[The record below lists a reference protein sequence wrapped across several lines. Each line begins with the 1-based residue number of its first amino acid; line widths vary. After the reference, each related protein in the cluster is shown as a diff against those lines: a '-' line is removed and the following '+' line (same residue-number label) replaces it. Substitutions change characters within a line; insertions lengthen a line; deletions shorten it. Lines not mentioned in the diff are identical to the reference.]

1 MVDIAVND
9 LNEAPTIE
17 AADGSVD
24 ENAAGAAVGAVTAS
38 DVDDADTQTYSVSDD
53 RFEVADGMLKLKD
66 GESLDHETDES
77 VVVTVTVTDKGELSA
92 SMDVTVGV
100 NDLNEAPTIE
110 AADGSVD
117 ENAAGAVVG
126 AVTASDVDDADTQTY
141 SVSDDRFE
149 VADGMLKLK
158 DGESLDHETD
168 ESVVVTVTVTDKG
181 ELSASMDVTVGVN
194 DLNEAP
200 TIEAADGS
208 VDENAAGAV
217 VGAVTASDVDDAD
230 TQTYSVSDD
239 RFEVADGMLKLKD
252 GESLDHETDESV
264 VVTVTVTDKGE
275 LSASMDVTVG
285 VNDLNEAPTIE
296 AADGSV
302 DENAAGAVVGAVT
315 ASDVDDADTQTYSVS
330 DDRFE
335 VADGMLKLKDGE
347 SLDYETDESVV
358 VTVTVEDSGGLS
370 ASADVTVTVTN
381 VDEGTPAP
389 TVVNPDNLAVDENDA
404 GATITSVDA
413 VEDPEGGAV
422 TYRVDDNRFEIDSGR
437 VLKLRDGMSLDH
449 EAEASVTLAIT
460 ARDSTGNESE
470 AAVVTVAVNDVNE
483 GPDVTGSVDDITV
496 DSGAVINVGPIDLLA
511 LFEDPDEG
519 DAPVRY
525 EISGNP
531 AWLSFTVEYGEDEN
545 GNDTVHGI
553 LSGSTPFGTDSL
565 NKLTITA
572 SDSGGESGSVS
583 FYVVSDDGND
593 DITAVSLID
602 DAGNATLEGEVDE
615 NDASGMVFGEI
626 RVEDQDSPE
635 HPNGMHLIE
644 ILRGA
649 STSESPNAPQ
659 DSRFEVRYDA
669 AGTPWLALK
678 AGVSLDQE
686 REQEGVVNVTIRVVD
701 LDGAV
706 TVTND
711 GPAFLGNVKHH
722 TVTIFINDKN
732 DAPIANAIGNWWVTA
747 EPGQRADDVN
757 EGDWLTFG
765 LETGDDDLPA
775 FTDPDGD
782 SLTYSLSGPAWLQIN
797 ATTGQITNTE
807 GGLPVSGVHS
817 LTVTATDPDGESASA
832 SFDLSVALSGD
843 GDDLSADDDNEEPR
857 FGTPNEFDYPENSG
871 ERKVATFTI
880 TDPDN
885 GLGHHP
891 FALDTVAITAVVNPD
906 DTGDSNNVAA
916 VDSSNNTEGYA
927 GAFRLSA
934 PRKSGDTWT
943 YDVYVRDTDP
953 GSGDSTAVLDHEE
966 VDRIRIT
973 ITADD
978 GVADAV
984 IEEIDV
990 RIEDVNDI
998 PVAELIGGDFDAN
1011 IAGGTYGVAQSEDLK
1026 EILYI
1031 KLQDIWSDQEDATD
1045 DLTFG
1050 ASVSGSW
1057 IKILHGPIEWG
1068 EIEDVT
1074 WDDEDL
1080 DGDGTND
1087 RTAVE
1092 IGDDEG
1098 EPDDNEYVLIIEID
1112 RTGLNNGQNDEGS
1125 FTVTATDR
1133 DGGTGSAEYKIRP
1146 ADENLDPGPGPSAVT
1161 LSGSPREDV
1170 TLRASFNDDRDP
1182 DLAGDATPALV
1193 LYQWFRADDG
1203 AGTGETL
1210 VRQGTGDT
1218 YTLTQAD
1225 VGKFITV
1232 KVKYYE
1238 VFENELVSI
1247 DVDTVDNE
1255 ATTSRAV
1262 SNTPDEGTGSIT
1274 IAFSPPPHHR

>member
-1 MVDIAVND
+1 M
-9 LNEAPTIE
+9 
-17 AADGSVD
+17 D
-24 ENAAGAAVGAVTAS
+24 ENAAGATITAVSTENATEVT
-38 DVDDADTQTYSVSDD
+38 VDNDH
-53 RFEVADGMLKLKD
+53 FEVADGNLKLKAESSLDFEAVEGGMLDVTITASGD
-66 GESLDHETDES
+66 GESASHTVTITVNDVNEAPSIEVADGETSDGMPASSTVDENVAGALLGAITLSDPDAGQTHTLSTGDDRFVTKQDDAGGWWLALADGVSLNHEDAAT
-77 VVVTVTVTDKGELSA
+77 VTVTVTVTDSGDPAMSA
-92 SMDVTVGV
+92 STDVT
-100 NDLNEAPTIE
+100 I
-110 AADGSVD
+110 
-117 ENAAGAVVG
+117 
-126 AVTASDVDDADTQTY
+126 
-141 SVSDDRFE
+141 
-149 VADGMLKLK
+149 
-158 DGESLDHETD
+158 
-168 ESVVVTVTVTDKG
+168 TVTDVN
-181 ELSASMDVTVGVN
+181 EPPVAVGM
-194 DLNEAP
+194 
-200 TIEAADGS
+200 
-208 VDENAAGAV
+208 VDNITTESGAEI
-217 VGAVTASDVDDAD
+217 DAD
-230 TQTYSVSDD
+230 
-239 RFEVADGMLKLKD
+239 
-252 GESLDHETDESV
+252 
-264 VVTVTVTDKGE
+264 
-275 LSASMDVTVG
+275 
-285 VNDLNEAPTIE
+285 
-296 AADGSV
+296 
-302 DENAAGAVVGAVT
+302 
-315 ASDVDDADTQTYSVS
+315 
-330 DDRFE
+330 
-335 VADGMLKLKDGE
+335 
-347 SLDYETDESVV
+347 
-358 VTVTVEDSGGLS
+358 
-370 ASADVTVTVTN
+370 
-381 VDEGTPAP
+381 
-389 TVVNPDNLAVDENDA
+389 
-404 GATITSVDA
+404 
-413 VEDPEGGAV
+413 
-422 TYRVDDNRFEIDSGR
+422 
-437 VLKLRDGMSLDH
+437 
-449 EAEASVTLAIT
+449 
-460 ARDSTGNESE
+460 
-470 AAVVTVAVNDVNE
+470 
-483 GPDVTGSVDDITV
+483 
-496 DSGAVINVGPIDLLA
+496 PIDLLM
-511 LFEDPDEG
+511 LFNDPDQS
-519 DAPVRY
+519 DANAVRY
-525 EISGNP
+525 ELSGAP
-531 AWLSFTVEYGEDEN
+531 AWLTFSVEFGEDDD
-545 GNDTVHGI
+545 GNDTAHGI
-553 LSGSTPFGTDSL
+553 FNGTPPTSGPD
-565 NKLTITA
+565 
-572 SDSGGESGSVS
+572 SDSAHMVTLTATDGGGAEGSVS
-583 FYVVSDDGND
+583 FYVIVDDGND
-593 DITAVSLID
+593 DITAVGLID
-602 DAGNATLEGEVDE
+602 DAGNATVEGEVDE

-626 RVEDQDSPE
+626 RVEDQDNPM
-635 HPNGMHLIE
+635 HPNGMHMIE
-644 ILRGA
+644 ILRGIT
-649 STSESPNAPQ
+649 TSVSPNAAQ

-669 AGTPWLALK
+669 AGTPWLALR
-678 AGVSLDQE
+678 AGESLDQE
-686 REQEGVVNVTIRVVD
+686 REENGSVDVTIRVVD

-706 TVTND
+706 TSD
-711 GPAFLGNVKHH
+711 GSAFRGNVRHH

-765 LETGDDDLPA
+765 LDTGTGEDDLPA

-843 GDDLSADDDNEEPR
+843 GDDDSADDDNEEPR

-871 ERKVATFTI
+871 DRIVATFTI
-880 TDPDN
+880 TDEDN

-906 DTGDSNNVAA
+906 DTGDSNNRTA
-916 VDSSNNTEGYA
+916 VTGANNTEGYA

-943 YDVYVRDTDP
+943 YDVYARDTNP
-953 GSGDSTAVLDHEE
+953 GVVDSTAVLDYES

-984 IEEIDV
+984 TEEIDV
-990 RIEDVNDI
+990 RIGDVNDI
-998 PVAELIGGDFDAN
+998 PMAEIIGGLPNSN

-1080 DGDGTND
+1080 DDDGTND

-1112 RTGLNNGQNDEGS
+1112 RTGLNNGQNDENDAGT
-1125 FTVTATDR
+1125 FTLTATDR
-1133 DGGTGSAEYKIRP
+1133 DGGTGSMEYRIDL
-1146 ADENLDPGPGPSAVT
+1146 ADENLDPGPGAVT

-1170 TLRASFNDDRDP
+1170 TLRASFDDDRDP

-1210 VRQGTGDT
+1210 VSQGTGDT

-1238 VFENELVSI
+1238 VFEGELVNL
-1247 DVDTVDNE
+1247 DVDTVINE

-1274 IAFSPPPHHR
+1274 IAFPPPPITADLQVGDENVSVTDGDYPGQAVPDDALVISWQVSDNGRGGWANVTDTDVDTPTFPLADGEGKYYRAVAT